1 MSERVGVVWDDALKG
16 YDFGPGHPLAPIRV
30 QLAMKLVEDF
40 ELLTHEN
47 VKLLTPVIPA
57 TREELERVHHSDY
70 IDAVIRASHDGSI
83 VDETHGLGTADVPVF
98 LNMHDESARVCG
110 ATLAGAQ
117 ALHRD
122 GFDHVVSLAGGLH
135 HAMPAAAEG
144 FCVYN
149 DIGVAIQW
157 LLDQGYE
164 RIAYLDVDVHH
175 GDGVQAMFWDDPR
188 VITISLH
195 ESPKTLFPGTGYP
208 TESGGPNAPGTA
220 INVALPAGTGDQGW
234 LRAFSAIVPS
244 ILEEFAPE
252 IIVSQHG
259 TDAHRIDPLAHLM
272 MSLDGQRM
280 SYELVHRWAHTFAGG
295 KWLAVGGGGYA
306 WVEVV
311 PRAWTHLV
319 GEAVG
324 HPIAPDSILPE
335 GYRQFVTDHVGQESP
350 VTMTDGQT
358 PWARPFDN
366 GFDPDDHLDQAVMAT
381 RRAVFPSWGLV
392 VEPSDWF

>member
-110 ATLAGAQ
+110 ATLGGAQ

>member
-30 QLAMKLVEDF
+30 QLAMKLTADF
-40 ELLTHEN
+40 DLLTHDN
-47 VKLLTPVIPA
+47 VELLTPVIPA
-57 TREELERVHHSDY
+57 TRDELERVHDAGY
-70 IDAVIRASHDGSI
+70 IDAVMKASSDAAT
-83 VDETHGLGTADVPVF
+83 VDESHGLGTADVPVF
-98 LNMHDESARVCG
+98 PNMHVESARVCG
-110 ATLAGAQ
+110 ATLAGAK

-122 GFDHVVSLAGGLH
+122 GFEHVVSLAGGLH
-135 HAMPAAAEG
+135 HAMPGAAEG

-164 RIAYLDVDVHH
+164 RIAYLDLDVHH

-188 VITISLH
+188 VVTISLH
-195 ESPKTLFPGTGYP
+195 ESPKTLFPGSGYP
-208 TESGGPNAPGTA
+208 TESGGPKAPGTA

-234 LRAFSAIVPS
+234 LRAFSAIVPA
-244 ILEEFAPE
+244 ILEEFSPQ

-259 TDAHRIDPLAHLM
+259 TDAHRVDPLAHLM

-280 SYELVHRWAHTFAGG
+280 SYELVHRWAHKYAGG

-319 GEAVG
+319 GELAG
-324 HPIAPDSILPE
+324 HPVPPESSLPQS
-335 GYRQFVTDHVGQESP
+335 YCSFVQEQVGQVSP
-350 VTMTDGQT
+350 DLMTDGQT
-358 PWARPFDN
+358 PWARPFDS

>member
-1 MSERVGVVWDDALKG
+1 
-16 YDFGPGHPLAPIRV
+16 
-30 QLAMKLVEDF
+30 
-40 ELLTHEN
+40 
-47 VKLLTPVIPA
+47 
-57 TREELERVHHSDY
+57 
-70 IDAVIRASHDGSI
+70 
-83 VDETHGLGTADVPVF
+83 
-98 LNMHDESARVCG
+98 
-110 ATLAGAQ
+110 
-117 ALHRD
+117 
-122 GFDHVVSLAGGLH
+122 
-135 HAMPAAAEG
+135 MPDAAEG

-164 RIAYLDVDVHH
+164 RIAYLDLDVHH

-188 VITISLH
+188 VVTISLH
-195 ESPKTLFPGTGYP
+195 ESPKTLFPGSGYP
-208 TESGGPNAPGTA
+208 TESGGPKAPGTA

-234 LRAFSAIVPS
+234 LRAFSAIVPA
-244 ILEEFAPE
+244 ILEEFSPQ

-259 TDAHRIDPLAHLM
+259 TDAHRVDPLAHLM

-319 GEAVG
+319 GELTG
-324 HPIAPDSILPE
+324 HPIAPEAILPKTYCE
-335 GYRQFVTDHVGQESP
+335 FVQENVGQLSP
-350 VTMTDGQT
+350 GSMTDGQT
-358 PWARPFDN
+358 PWARPFDS
-366 GFDPDDHLDQAVMAT
+366 GFDPDDHLDQAVIAT

-392 VEPSDWF
+392 VEPADWF

>member
-1 MSERVGVVWDDALKG
+1 
-16 YDFGPGHPLAPIRV
+16 
-30 QLAMKLVEDF
+30 VE
-40 ELLTHEN
+40 
-47 VKLLTPVIPA
+47 LLTPVIPA
-57 TREELERVHHSDY
+57 TREELELVHHCEY
-70 IDAVIRASHDGSI
+70 IDAVIRASSDASI

-117 ALHRD
+117 ALYRD

-195 ESPKTLFPGTGYP
+195 ESPKTLFPGSGYP

-234 LRAFSAIVPS
+234 LRAFSAIVPG
-244 ILEEFAPE
+244 ILEEFAPQ

-280 SYELVHRWAHTFAGG
+280 SYELIHRWVHTFAGG

-324 HPIAPDSILPE
+324 HPVAPDSMLPKS
-335 GYRQFVTDHVGQESP
+335 YRQFVTEHVGQESP
-350 VTMTDGQT
+350 ATMTDGQT
-358 PWARPFDN
+358 PWARPFDS

>member
-110 ATLAGAQ
+110 ATLGGAQ

-295 KWLAVGGGGYA
+295 KWLVVGGGGYA